1 LTELADMLALSAR
14 IGAARVEW
22 RKVVAVAAELG
33 DEELAAEVYIA
44 RAGILGAADRLEQLI
59 ENPLPEMEV
68 A

>member
-1 LTELADMLALSAR
+1 VSDLDVMLELADR
-14 IGAARVEW
+14 IGVARAAWCE
-22 RKVVAVAAELG
+22 VARLAVDVGDDELG
-33 DEELAAEVYIA
+33 GEVYIA